1 MMWAFEYE
9 RRCYSLWI
17 YLFFPLPAQCIC
29 FYPHECIC
37 FSLWIY
43 LCVFA
48 GGIPASLSHIPG
60 SQPVVIPPSVDM
72 SEFVDFSPLPRTRTW
87 LYKLVFVR
95 FQDGRPK
102 LLSYHMWKGSPK
114 SDKIIFDRLWA
125 DVMKAV
131 LKMTKSESC
140 LIVFKFTFFDVYL

>member
-1 MMWAFEYE
+1 MFEIVFLSWQWKVW
-9 RRCYSLWI
+9 RCSNIWMSNDVSIWIRAPVAPSYSLWI

-60 SQPVVIPPSVDM
+60 SQPVVIHPSVDM
-72 SEFVDFSPLPRTRTW
+72 SEFVELFPTGQDIHLNREGLKKFFLRKKISKQLKWKNHKTFSW
-87 LYKLVFVR
+87 KKLMCHIM
-95 FQDGRPK
+95 P
-102 LLSYHMWKGSPK
+102 
-114 SDKIIFDRLWA
+114 
-125 DVMKAV
+125 
-131 LKMTKSESC
+131 
-140 LIVFKFTFFDVYL
+140 